1 MDRGYLTYHE
11 AYELKNRLGN
21 FIAFYK
27 AFKKNPV
34 LLKSMFWKNIN
45 VKIGN
50 FNYLEEAYETL
61 NQMMEKDRIY
71 N

>member
-1 MDRGYLTYHE
+1 MI
-11 AYELKNRLGN
+11 GN
-21 FIAFYK
+21 
-27 AFKKNPV
+27 
-34 LLKSMFWKNIN
+34 NIN